1 MSQSSWLRAYVA
13 MFEAFGGWVPRIV
26 SDNLKTGVI
35 KRPRDGEIVLND
47 AYREMA
53 AHYGA
58 AVLPARVRKAKDKP
72 SVENTAWHVAMRV
85 IARLR
90 NDKFASIAQ
99 LQAAID
105 EQVSLYNQESFQKR
119 EGSRASV
126 FIHEEQP
133 LMTPLPQVSYEIST
147 WVYGRKV
154 QRNAHVVWEKN
165 FYSAPISHI
174 GTSVDL
180 RITATELQIYAGQQR
195 ISSHVLPAHGTV
207 NQYSTNPGDIP
218 TGKHYQPWD
227 TERIRDW
234 AQRVG
239 PSTTTVINRIF
250 ESVAIDEQGFD
261 AALAILR
268 LTRCF
273 SADRVEA
280 ACCIALSGA
289 IRSPRYVHIN
299 PILITGQDIP
309 ARHSKPSHV
318 PAEEGGFVRGA
329 DYYAGG
335 TQ

>member
-1 MSQSSWLRAYVA
+1 
-13 MFEAFGGWVPRIV
+13 
-26 SDNLKTGVI
+26 
-35 KRPRDGEIVLND
+35 
-47 AYREMA
+47 
-53 AHYGA
+53 
-58 AVLPARVRKAKDKP
+58 
-72 SVENTAWHVAMRV
+72 NTVWHVAMRV

-90 NDKFASIAQ
+90 EEKFASIAQ

-126 FIHEEQP
+126 FIQEEQP

-165 FYSAPISHI
+165 FYSAPVSHI
-174 GTSVDL
+174 GASVDL
-180 RITATELQIYAGQQR
+180 RITATHLQIYAGQQR

-250 ESVAIDEQGFD
+250 ESVTIDEQGFD
-261 AALAILR
+261 AALAIL
-268 LTRCF
+268 
-273 SADRVEA
+273 
-280 ACCIALSGA
+280 
-289 IRSPRYVHIN
+289 
-299 PILITGQDIP
+299 
-309 ARHSKPSHV
+309 
-318 PAEEGGFVRGA
+318 
-329 DYYAGG
+329 
-335 TQ
+335 